1 MLPLGK
7 NILIGEKDMKKLI
20 IALFALVICFGTF
33 TTAQATG
40 PDDITYMTEQYPP
53 FNYEDGGELKGL
65 AVDLLDAVLKEMG
78 ASKSKKDF
86 KLLPWAQ
93 GYKRV
98 QSETNTCLFS
108 MTLTD
113 ARKPLFKWVGPVIA
127 TKIAIIAKKGSGV
140 KIGSDAE
147 LGNYKFGVIRDDVG
161 QQLLEEAGVS
171 KDNMDITSKN
181 ESNIKKLDKGR
192 IDAWAYEESSA
203 KYQLKLSGMNPS
215 DFETVYILKAGTLQ
229 FAFNEGVPDSL
240 IADFQKALDAVK
252 AKGIQQQIADK
263 YLK

>member
-1 MLPLGK
+1 MKRLVILML
-7 NILIGEKDMKKLI
+7 
-20 IALFALVICFGTF
+20 ALVLCVG
-33 TTAQATG
+33 AVGVSKAAG

-53 FNYEDGGELKGL
+53 FNYEEQGELKGL

-86 KLLPWAQ
+86 KILPWAQ
-93 GYKRV
+93 GYNRV
-98 QSETNTCLFS
+98 QSEGNTCLFS

-113 ARKPLFKWVGPVIA
+113 SRKPLFKWVGPVIE
-127 TKIAIIAKKGSGV
+127 TKTAIIAKKGSGV
-140 KIGSDAE
+140 KIGSAAD
-147 LGNYKFGVIRDDVG
+147 LGNYKYGVIRDDVG

-171 KDNMDITSKN
+171 KDKMDITSKN

-203 KYQLKLSGMNPS
+203 KYQLKLAGMNPE

-229 FAFNEGVPDSL
+229 FAFNKGVPDAL
-240 IADFQKALDAVK
+240 IADFQKALEAVK